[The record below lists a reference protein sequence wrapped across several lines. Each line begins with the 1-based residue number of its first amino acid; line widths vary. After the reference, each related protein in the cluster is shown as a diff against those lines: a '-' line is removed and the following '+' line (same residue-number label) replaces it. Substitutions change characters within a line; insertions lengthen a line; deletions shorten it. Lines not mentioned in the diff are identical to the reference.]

1 MMYIRYSLFFTLIII
16 FFNGCSNKVPKIEDR
31 ISNINTLIK
40 ENNLTKKVQKTQN
53 FNLFTMQNIKDKQ
66 RCKEETLSIY
76 IEGDGLSWITRSR
89 VSNNPTPINP
99 FALNL
104 MLQDKT
110 KCSIYIARPCQ
121 YTNSSICK
129 RKYWTSNRFDT
140 LVVASFNEALNNIKK
155 SVNNKDFK
163 LIGYSGGATVAAIL
177 SANRSDVTKLI
188 SVAGN
193 LDPSYWTSYHKVSA
207 LKGLSPLM
215 YIKKLENIKQIHFIG
230 SKDKIVPFEVFSSY
244 YKKFKNKDN
253 IEFKVLEGYTHH
265 KKWHE
270 NWKFL
275 LNQISFSE

>member
-1 MMYIRYSLFFTLIII
+1 MIHFVHCI
-16 FFNGCSNKVPKIEDR
+16 FFIISTIFFFGCSNKIPKIEDR

-40 ENNLTKKVQKTQN
+40 ENNLTKRVQKTQN
-53 FNLFTMQNIKDKQ
+53 FNLFTIENIQ
-66 RCKEETLSIY
+66 VSCKAKTISIY
-76 IEGDGLSWITRSR
+76 IEGDGLSWITRNSA
-89 VSNNPTPINP
+89 SNNPTPIDP
-99 FALNL
+99 FAFRL

-129 RKYWTSNRFDT
+129 RKYWTSNRFDA
-140 LVVASFNEALNNIKK
+140 LVITSFNEALNNIKK

-163 LIGYSGGATVAAIL
+163 LIGYSGGATIAAIL

-193 LDPSYWTSYHKVSA
+193 LDPSYWTSYHNVSV
-207 LKGLSPLM
+207 LKGLSPLI
-215 YIKKLENIKQIHFIG
+215 YIKKLEKIKQIHFIG

-244 YKKFKNKDN
+244 YKQLKNKEN

-265 KKWHE
+265 KKWQE
-270 NWKFL
+270 NWESL
-275 LNQISFSE
+275 LDNITK